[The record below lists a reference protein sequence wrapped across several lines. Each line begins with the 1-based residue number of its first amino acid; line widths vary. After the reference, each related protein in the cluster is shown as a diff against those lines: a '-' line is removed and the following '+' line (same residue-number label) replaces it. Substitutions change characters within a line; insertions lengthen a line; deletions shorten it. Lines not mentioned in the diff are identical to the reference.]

1 MPHCWKSH
9 VAAQLFVVKPYQVLS
24 LDLPLNTIMQTC
36 TLELS
41 FINLVEF
48 ILGLLGDIFFLIH
61 ILIDNSVS
69 KKWILWS
76 NSTLC
81 ALLVLSG
88 IKYVMHMWSM
98 LSIRKQRVNS
108 GYTIP
113 QSYSSLFVGKMIKK
127 LV

>member
-1 MPHCWKSH
+1 MI
-9 VAAQLFVVKPYQVLS
+9 F
-24 LDLPLNTIMQTC
+24 
-36 TLELS
+36 
-41 FINLVEF
+41 
-48 ILGLLGDIFFLIH
+48 FFLIH

-127 LV
+127 TCLKYFIGGKCNLIIVMTFLNNVSQNVEYTSMSL